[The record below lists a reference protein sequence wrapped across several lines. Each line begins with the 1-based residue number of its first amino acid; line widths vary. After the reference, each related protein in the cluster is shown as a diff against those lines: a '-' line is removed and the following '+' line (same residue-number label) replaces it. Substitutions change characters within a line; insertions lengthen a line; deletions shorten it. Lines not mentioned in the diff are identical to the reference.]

1 MTLKKFIKLSEIFI
15 AVIFLQLIYIS
26 NLRSQEIEP
35 RFYANIPKGF
45 NALALAY
52 TYSNGDIVTEG
63 TSPIQDLKISSNT
76 PVLGY
81 VRTFSLFKCLSRIQ
95 VNIPYT
101 FLSGNAQLRGKDT
114 SATRSGFSDARVRFG
129 INFYGSPALSP
140 AEFVKYKQGRIIGS
154 SLVISVPIGQYY
166 PEKLIN
172 LGSNR
177 WGFKPEV
184 GISNNFNRFF
194 VEAYAGVWLYT
205 KNNEYIKTNTL
216 SQNPLLSFQFHI
228 SYLFPNFMWVAINSN
243 YSNGGQTSLNGK
255 SNDDYQNNV
264 RIGVTYSTP
273 ITKNLSAKLQYH
285 SAAET
290 RSGGNY
296 KIFALTL
303 QYTWF

>member
-1 MTLKKFIKLSEIFI
+1 MKKFIKLSEILI
-15 AVIFLQLIYIS
+15 TVIFLQLSYTS
-26 NLRSQEIEP
+26 YSRSQEIEP
-35 RFYANIPKGF
+35 RFYANIPNGF

-52 TYSNGDIVTEG
+52 TYSTGDIVSEG

-129 INFYGSPALSP
+129 INFYGSPALAP
-140 AEFVKYKQGRIIGS
+140 AEFMKYKQGRIIGS

-177 WGFKPEV
+177 WGFKPEI
-184 GISNNFNRFF
+184 GISNDFNRFF

-205 KNNEYIKTNTL
+205 KNSEYLKTNTL
-216 SQNPLLSFQFHI
+216 SQNPLLSFQFHV
-228 SYLFPNFMWVAINSN
+228 SYLFPNFMWVALNSN

-255 SNDDYQNNV
+255 SNNDYQNNV

-273 ITKNLSAKLQYH
+273 LSKNMSVKLQFH
-285 SAAET
+285 TAAET

-296 KIFALTL
+296 KIAALTF

>member
-1 MTLKKFIKLSEIFI
+1 MKKFIKLSEILI
-15 AVIFLQLIYIS
+15 TIIFLQLIYTS
-26 NLRSQEIEP
+26 NTRSQEIEP

-52 TYSNGDIVTEG
+52 TYSTGDIVSEG
-63 TSPIQDLKISSNT
+63 TSPIQDLNISSNT

-81 VRTFSLFKCLSRIQ
+81 VRTFSLFNCLSRIQ
-95 VNIPYT
+95 VSVPYT
-101 FLSGNAQLRGKDT
+101 FLSGNAKLRGIDT
-114 SATRSGFSDARVRFG
+114 SASRSGFSDTRVRFG
-129 INFYGSPALSP
+129 INFYGSPALAP
-140 AEFVKYKQGRIIGS
+140 AEFTKYKQGLIIGS
-154 SLVISVPIGQYY
+154 SLVISVPVGQYY

-184 GISNNFNRFF
+184 GISNDFDRFF

-205 KNNEYIKTNTL
+205 KNTEYLKTNTL

-228 SYLFPNFMWVAINSN
+228 SYLFPNFMWVALNSN

-255 SNDDYQNNV
+255 SNNDYQNNV

-273 ITKNLSAKLQYH
+273 LSKNLSAKLQYH
-285 SAAET
+285 AAAET

>member
-1 MTLKKFIKLSEIFI
+1 MKKFIKLSEILI
-15 AVIFLQLIYIS
+15 TVIFLQLIYTT
-26 NLRSQEIEP
+26 NTRSQEIEP

-52 TYSNGDIVTEG
+52 TYSTGDIVSEG
-63 TSPIQDLKISSNT
+63 SSPIQDLNISSNT

-81 VRTFSLFKCLSRIQ
+81 VRTFSLFNCLNRIQ
-95 VNIPYT
+95 VSVPYT
-101 FLSGNAQLRGKDT
+101 FLSGNAKLRGIDT
-114 SATRSGFSDARVRFG
+114 SASRSGFSDTRVRFG
-129 INFYGSPALSP
+129 INFYGSPALAP
-140 AEFVKYKQGRIIGS
+140 AEFAKYKQGRIIGS
-154 SLVISVPIGQYY
+154 SLVISVPVGQYF

-184 GISNNFNRFF
+184 GISNDFNRFF

-205 KNNEYIKTNTL
+205 KNTEYLKTNTL

-228 SYLFPNFMWVAINSN
+228 SYLFPNFMWVALNSN

-255 SNDDYQNNV
+255 SNNDYQNNV

-273 ITKNLSAKLQYH
+273 LSKNLSAKLQFH
-285 SAAET
+285 TAAET

>member
-1 MTLKKFIKLSEIFI
+1 MKKIIKLLEIFI
-15 AVIFLQLIYIS
+15 TVIFLQLIYIS
-26 NLRSQEIEP
+26 NLKSQEIEP

-205 KNNEYIKTNTL
+205 KNNEYLKTNTL
-216 SQNPLLSFQFHI
+216 SQNPLLSFQFHV

-255 SNDDYQNNV
+255 SNNDYQNNV

>member
-1 MTLKKFIKLSEIFI
+1 MILKKIIKLLEIFI
-15 AVIFLQLIYIS
+15 TVIFLQLIYIS
-26 NLRSQEIEP
+26 NLKSQEIEP

-205 KNNEYIKTNTL
+205 KNNEYLKTNTL
-216 SQNPLLSFQFHI
+216 SQNPLLSFQFHV

-255 SNDDYQNNV
+255 SNNDYQNNV

>member
-1 MTLKKFIKLSEIFI
+1 MKKFIKLSEIFI
-15 AVIFLQLIYIS
+15 TVIFLQLIYTS
-26 NLRSQEIEP
+26 YSRSQEIEP

-81 VRTFSLFKCLSRIQ
+81 VRTFSLLKCLSRIQ

-101 FLSGNAQLRGKDT
+101 FLSGNAQLRGNDT

-129 INFYGSPALSP
+129 INFYGSPALAP
-140 AEFVKYKQGRIIGS
+140 AEFMKYKQGRIIGS

-184 GISNNFNRFF
+184 GISNEFNRFF

-205 KNNEYIKTNTL
+205 KNNEYLKTNTL
-216 SQNPLLSFQFHI
+216 SQNPLLSFQFHV

-243 YSNGGQTSLNGK
+243 YSNGGQTTLNGK
-255 SNDDYQNNV
+255 SNNDYQNNV

-285 SAAET
+285 AAAET

-296 KIFALTL
+296 KIFALTF